1 MHNPY
6 KAATQRSEARVQGV
20 SYEDIVFTE
29 PFDIEAQALQKA
41 TAAKVGWRLADAF
54 LTIALL
60 EREFAALG
68 SLHSNRVPL
77 AESVPVVTRIDRSI
91 NHLVGLIVEAE
102 GRSHEEIDVALIEY
116 KTQHKALTDKYF
128 SVVNITPSTAP
139 QN

>member
-54 LTIALL
+54 LTITLL

-68 SLHSNRVPL
+68 TLHSNRVPL
-77 AESVPVVTRIDRSI
+77 ADVVPVITHIDQGI
-91 NHLVGLIVEAE
+91 NHLIGLLVEAE
-102 GRSHEEIDVALIEY
+102 GLSHEEIDVALAEY
-116 KTQHKALTDKYF
+116 KPQHKALTDKYF
-128 SVVNITPSTAP
+128 APVPVLPSTAP